1 MIWLLDADDSGRV
14 VIEAKRWVFGV
25 MEEGMGKNKMEQ
37 TESKSDL
44 NYRVAKGKK
53 SLKNF
58 SQADDKRGIQMD
70 KPSLVRFLNSSPGL

>member
-1 MIWLLDADDSGRV
+1 
-14 VIEAKRWVFGV
+14 
-25 MEEGMGKNKMEQ
+25 MGENKMEQ

-70 KPSLVRFLNSSPGL
+70 EPSLVRFLNSSPGL